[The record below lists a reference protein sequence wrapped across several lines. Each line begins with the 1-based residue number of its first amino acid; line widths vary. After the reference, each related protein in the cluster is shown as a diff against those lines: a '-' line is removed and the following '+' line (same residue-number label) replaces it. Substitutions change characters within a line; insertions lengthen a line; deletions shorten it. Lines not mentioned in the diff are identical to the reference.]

1 MSKDI
6 QALCLSQKGEVK
18 QTKISTKQEI
28 TIESIKKL
36 LKSKQDVDLCA
47 TYQYGNLFLFLFGA
61 IDGKTG
67 TENQHELP
75 PPHDSILVFGDMLLI
90 ASTDKSWKTPAHFTI
105 AQYEK
110 FYQAMFEGD
119 DENASQ
125 EGNDDEDVVVDDEEP
140 AVEDQVELDQEE
152 DEEGEEEDDEE
163 DDAGE
168 AEGDEG
174 DVEAP
179 ITVAAVAVKAKP
191 AKKKAATS
199 VAANS
204 FLNTGRGK
212 QQLLMQTPGFKELTI
227 DSKADS
233 KKLNR
238 RMVINAI
245 NTLITDSF
253 VKSDELE
260 VALYKASFQE
270 AESLHVV
277 PHWDNPLFVSIY
289 STLSRRVISN
299 LCDKSYI
306 GNVRLIQRLKDGEFT
321 LDEVARKNCYELY
334 PEFWKELSD
343 RRIMREQKALEGN
356 RGMAT
361 DIFKCHGCGKRECT
375 YYEMQTRSADEPMTI
390 FITCVNCG
398 KRWKQ

>member
-1 MSKDI
+1 MSTKDI
-6 QALCLSQKGEVK
+6 QVLCLSQKGEVK
-18 QTKISTKQEI
+18 QTKISIKQEI
-28 TIESIKKL
+28 TTDSIKKL
-36 LKSKQDVDLCA
+36 LKSKQDIDLFA
-47 TYQYGNLFLFLFGA
+47 TYQFGNLFLFLFGA
-61 IDGKTG
+61 VDGKTG

-75 PPHDSILVFGDMLLI
+75 PPHDSILIFGDILLI
-90 ASTDKSWKTPAHFTI
+90 ASTDKSWKSPTHFTI

-119 DENASQ
+119 DDNGSQ
-125 EGNDDEDVVVDDEEP
+125 EGAEEEEEVVVEDDEEEE
-140 AVEDQVELDQEE
+140 AEVEE
-152 DEEGEEEDDEE
+152 EEEDDEDDEAEAEVEE
-163 DDAGE
+163 DGE
-168 AEGDEG
+168 A
-174 DVEAP
+174 VATPTTAP
-179 ITVAAVAVKAKP
+179 VKAKA
-191 AKKKAATS
+191 AKKKASTS

-212 QQLLMQTPGFKELTI
+212 QQILMQTPGFKELTI
-227 DSKADS
+227 DSTADS
-233 KKLNR
+233 KRKNR

-245 NTLITDSF
+245 NTLINHSF
-253 VKSDELE
+253 VKAEELE
-260 VALYKASFQE
+260 KALYKASFQE
-270 AESLHVV
+270 ADNLHVV
-277 PHWDNPLFVSIY
+277 PHWDNPLFESIY
-289 STLSRRVISN
+289 STLARRVISN

-306 GNVRLIQRLKDGEFT
+306 GNVRLIQRLKDGEFS
-321 LDEVARKNCYELY
+321 LDELAQKNCYELY

-390 FITCVNCG
+390 FITCLNCG

>member
-1 MSKDI
+1 MSTKDI
-6 QALCLSQKGEVK
+6 QVLCLSQKGEVK

-28 TIESIKKL
+28 TTDSIKKL
-36 LKSKQDVDLCA
+36 LKSKQDIDLFA
-47 TYQYGNLFLFLFGA
+47 TYQFGNLFLFLFGS

-75 PPHDSILVFGDMLLI
+75 PPHDSVLIFGDILLI
-90 ASTDKSWKTPAHFTI
+90 ASTDKSWKSPTHFTI

-119 DENASQ
+119 DDNASQ
-125 EGNDDEDVVVDDEEP
+125 EGAEEEEEVVVEDDEEEE
-140 AVEDQVELDQEE
+140 AEVEEE
-152 DEEGEEEDDEE
+152 EEEEEEDDEAEAEAE
-163 DDAGE
+163 DD
-168 AEGDEG
+168 G
-174 DVEAP
+174 DVAAAP
-179 ITVAAVAVKAKP
+179 TTVPVKAKA
-191 AKKKAATS
+191 AKKKASTS

-212 QQLLMQTPGFKELTI
+212 QQILMQTPGFKELTI
-227 DSKADS
+227 DSTEDS

-238 RMVINAI
+238 KMVINAI

-253 VKSDELE
+253 VKPNELE
-260 VALYKASFQE
+260 TALYKASFHE

-306 GNVRLIQRLKDGEFT
+306 GNVRLIQRLKDGEFS
-321 LDEVARKNCYELY
+321 LDELAQKNCYELY

>member
-1 MSKDI
+1 MSAKDI
-6 QALCLSQKGEVK
+6 QVLCLSQKGEVK

-28 TIESIKKL
+28 TTESIKKL
-36 LKSKQDVDLCA
+36 LKSKQDIDLFA
-47 TYQYGNLFLFLFGA
+47 TYQFGNLFLFLFGT

-75 PPHDSILVFGDMLLI
+75 PPHDSILIFGDILLI
-90 ASTDKSWKTPAHFTI
+90 ASTDKSWKNPVHFTI
-105 AQYEK
+105 TQYEK

-119 DENASQ
+119 DDNGSQ
-125 EGNDDEDVVVDDEEP
+125 EGVEEEEEVVVDEEADEEE
-140 AVEDQVELDQEE
+140 AEVEEE
-152 DEEGEEEDDEE
+152 EEEEDADAEGEADAEE
-163 DDAGE
+163 DGE
-168 AEGDEG
+168 
-174 DVEAP
+174 VVPTPTTAP
-179 ITVAAVAVKAKP
+179 VKAKA
-191 AKKKAATS
+191 AKKKTSTS

-212 QQLLMQTPGFKELTI
+212 QQILMQTPDFKELTV
-227 DSKADS
+227 DSTADS
-233 KKLNR
+233 KQKNR

-245 NTLITDSF
+245 NKLINDSF
-253 VKSDELE
+253 VKADDLE
-260 VALYKASFQE
+260 KALYKASFQE

-277 PHWDNPLFVSIY
+277 PHWENPLFVSIY

-299 LCDKSYI
+299 LCDTSYI
-306 GNVRLIQRLKDGEFT
+306 GNVRLIQRLKDGEFS
-321 LDEVARKNCYELY
+321 LNELAQKNCYELY

>member
-125 EGNDDEDVVVDDEEP
+125 EGNDEEEAVVDDEEP
-140 AVEDQVELDQEE
+140 AVEDQAELDEGQAELDE
-152 DEEGEEEDDEE
+152 DEDQAELEDEDD
-163 DDAGE
+163 DMPPLIP
-168 AEGDEG
+168 
-174 DVEAP
+174 V
-179 ITVAAVAVKAKP
+179 
-191 AKKKAATS
+191 
-199 VAANS
+199 
-204 FLNTGRGK
+204 
-212 QQLLMQTPGFKELTI
+212 QTP
-227 DSKADS
+227 
-233 KKLNR
+233 
-238 RMVINAI
+238 
-245 NTLITDSF
+245 
-253 VKSDELE
+253 
-260 VALYKASFQE
+260 LYHYWYK
-270 AESLHVV
+270 
-277 PHWDNPLFVSIY
+277 
-289 STLSRRVISN
+289 T
-299 LCDKSYI
+299 
-306 GNVRLIQRLKDGEFT
+306 
-321 LDEVARKNCYELY
+321 
-334 PEFWKELSD
+334 
-343 RRIMREQKALEGN
+343 
-356 RGMAT
+356 MA
-361 DIFKCHGCGKRECT
+361 F
-375 YYEMQTRSADEPMTI
+375 
-390 FITCVNCG
+390 
-398 KRWKQ
+398 

>member
-1 MSKDI
+1 MSTKDI
-6 QALCLSQKGEVK
+6 QVLCLSQKGEVK
-18 QTKISTKQEI
+18 QTKISIKQEI
-28 TIESIKKL
+28 TTDSIKKL
-36 LKSKQDVDLCA
+36 LKSKQDIDLFA
-47 TYQYGNLFLFLFGA
+47 TYQFGNLFLFLFGA
-61 IDGKTG
+61 VDGKTG

-75 PPHDSILVFGDMLLI
+75 PPHDSILIFGDILLI
-90 ASTDKSWKTPAHFTI
+90 ASTDKSWKSPTHFTI

-119 DENASQ
+119 DDNGSQ
-125 EGNDDEDVVVDDEEP
+125 EGAEEEEEVVVEDDEEEE
-140 AVEDQVELDQEE
+140 AEVEEE
-152 DEEGEEEDDEE
+152 EEEEEEDDEAEAEAE
-163 DDAGE
+163 DD
-168 AEGDEG
+168 G
-174 DVEAP
+174 DVAAAP
-179 ITVAAVAVKAKP
+179 TTAPVKAKA
-191 AKKKAATS
+191 AKKKASTS

-212 QQLLMQTPGFKELTI
+212 QQILMQTPGFKELTI
-227 DSKADS
+227 DSTEDS

-238 RMVINAI
+238 KMVINAI

-253 VKSDELE
+253 VKPNELE
-260 VALYKASFQE
+260 TALYKASFHE

-306 GNVRLIQRLKDGEFT
+306 GNVRLIQRLKDGEFS
-321 LDEVARKNCYELY
+321 LDELAQKNCYELY

>member
-1 MSKDI
+1 MSTKDI
-6 QALCLSQKGEVK
+6 QVLCLSQKGEVK
-18 QTKISTKQEI
+18 QTKVSIKQEI
-28 TIESIKKL
+28 TTDSIKKL
-36 LKSKQDVDLCA
+36 LKSKQDIDLFA
-47 TYQYGNLFLFLFGA
+47 TYQFGNLFLFLFGA
-61 IDGKTG
+61 VDGKTG

-75 PPHDSILVFGDMLLI
+75 PPHDSILIFGDILLI
-90 ASTDKSWKTPAHFTI
+90 ASTDKSWKSPTHFTI

-119 DENASQ
+119 DNDNASQ
-125 EGNDDEDVVVDDEEP
+125 EGAEEEEEVVVEDDEEEE
-140 AVEDQVELDQEE
+140 AEVEEE
-152 DEEGEEEDDEE
+152 EEEEEDDEAE
-163 DDAGE
+163 GE
-168 AEGDEG
+168 AEDDG
-174 DVEAP
+174 DVAAAP
-179 ITVAAVAVKAKP
+179 TTAPVKAKA
-191 AKKKAATS
+191 AKKKASTS

-212 QQLLMQTPGFKELTI
+212 QQILMQTPGFKELTI
-227 DSKADS
+227 DSTEDS

-238 RMVINAI
+238 KMVINAI

-253 VKSDELE
+253 VKPNELE
-260 VALYKASFQE
+260 TALYKASFHE

-306 GNVRLIQRLKDGEFT
+306 GNVRLIQRLKDGEFS
-321 LDEVARKNCYELY
+321 LDELAQKNCYELY

>member
-1 MSKDI
+1 MSTKDI
-6 QALCLSQKGEVK
+6 QVLCLSQKGEVK

-28 TIESIKKL
+28 TTDSIKKL
-36 LKSKQDVDLCA
+36 LKSKQDIDLFA
-47 TYQYGNLFLFLFGA
+47 TYQFGNLFLFLFGA
-61 IDGKTG
+61 VDGKTG

-75 PPHDSILVFGDMLLI
+75 PPHDSILIFGDILLI
-90 ASTDKSWKTPAHFTI
+90 ASTDKSWKNPTHFTI

-125 EGNDDEDVVVDDEEP
+125 EGADEEEEV
-140 AVEDQVELDQEE
+140 AIDEEAEEEVEEEEEEE
-152 DEEGEEEDDEE
+152 DEEDEDGDAEAEAEVEED
-163 DDAGE
+163 GE
-168 AEGDEG
+168 A
-174 DVEAP
+174 VPTPTTAP
-179 ITVAAVAVKAKP
+179 VKAKA
-191 AKKKAATS
+191 AKKKASTS

-212 QQLLMQTPGFKELTI
+212 QQILMQTPGFKELTI
-227 DSKADS
+227 DSTADS
-233 KKLNR
+233 KRKNR

-245 NTLITDSF
+245 NKLINHPF
-253 VKSDELE
+253 VKSEELE
-260 VALYKASFQE
+260 KALYKASFQE
-270 AESLHVV
+270 ADSLHVV
-277 PHWDNPLFVSIY
+277 PHWDNPLFISIY
-289 STLSRRVISN
+289 STLARRVISN
-299 LCDKSYI
+299 LCDTSYI
-306 GNVRLIQRLKDGEFT
+306 GNIRLIQRLKDGEFT
-321 LDEVARKNCYELY
+321 LDELAQKNSYELY

-390 FITCVNCG
+390 FITCLNCG

>member
-1 MSKDI
+1 
-6 QALCLSQKGEVK
+6 
-18 QTKISTKQEI
+18 
-28 TIESIKKL
+28 
-36 LKSKQDVDLCA
+36 
-47 TYQYGNLFLFLFGA
+47 
-61 IDGKTG
+61 
-67 TENQHELP
+67 
-75 PPHDSILVFGDMLLI
+75 
-90 ASTDKSWKTPAHFTI
+90 
-105 AQYEK
+105 
-110 FYQAMFEGD
+110 MFEGD

-125 EGNDDEDVVVDDEEP
+125 EGNDEEEEVVVDDE
-140 AVEDQVELDQEE
+140 DQEE
-152 DEEGEEEDDEE
+152 AVVEDEEDEEEDDEE

-174 DVEAP
+174 DTEAP
-179 ITVAAVAVKAKP
+179 VIVAAVAVKAKP
-191 AKKKAATS
+191 AKKKAAIS

-212 QQLLMQTPGFKELTI
+212 QQLLMQTAGFKELTI
-227 DSKADS
+227 DSKMDS

-253 VKSDELE
+253 VKPDELE

-277 PHWDNPLFVSIY
+277 PHWENPLFVSIY

-321 LDEVARKNCYELY
+321 LDELAQKNCYELY